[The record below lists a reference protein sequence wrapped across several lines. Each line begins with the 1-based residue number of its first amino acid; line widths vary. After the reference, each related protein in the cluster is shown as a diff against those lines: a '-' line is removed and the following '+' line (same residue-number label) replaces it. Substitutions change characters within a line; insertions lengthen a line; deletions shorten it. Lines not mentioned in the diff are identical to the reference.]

1 MINTNNAAIVCT
13 IDELFEH
20 YDRNLFTSACEKYVS
35 ADCGM
40 QVGKLNRESWKDCYD
55 FLERELGACKWS
67 YDIYAAFEFKMP
79 DSQKR
84 ADVILLTKEKV
95 VILEFKCKE
104 NACLRDALQ
113 VGGYHQSIKSFH
125 SATVRNNMDVRQFL
139 TLTKRGKTERSS
151 VVDILSETDF
161 RSTLH
166 ALFINDTTMTSN
178 DAKEWV
184 AASFY
189 PSKSMCDL
197 AKQVFETKK
206 LPHIKSIS
214 DAEIQSCL
222 DMVTCIVN
230 DNTLHKNLVFVTGVP
245 GSGKTL
251 VGLKLVYDR
260 YNPATSNDQ
269 DPRSAFISGN
279 ASLIDILSNSL
290 QYKVDGREGSSFIH
304 PLGDYEKPDIPNNDV
319 IVFDEA
325 QRARNKPGKSDAE
338 QLLSK
343 CDEIAERHNHG
354 ISLVC
359 IIGEG
364 QAIGAKEEE
373 GMHLW
378 ANALRNHTDWNVFS
392 SGRLRHSLSAC
403 PNYIPQEGLSLHI
416 SIRTGFL
423 DTAPLVESILD
434 CNFEKAHSQHE
445 ALIRRGLK
453 TCVFRQWKT
462 LKEVI
467 EEHNSPD
474 EHTGL
479 IISSHNL
486 GTDNSPL
493 LENNLNTQYV
503 TSTRGAYQWYMKDSY
518 DYRYAASEYIAQ
530 GIDLEWPVVGFLGDY
545 YLNNGSWQISP
556 SANLKMFKNKSMMI
570 KNVYR
575 VLLTRARK
583 GLYLFVPEDP
593 MLDET
598 YETLRGIIQTD
609 LPS

>member
-1 MINTNNAAIVCT
+1 MINTSNAAITCT
-13 IDELFEH
+13 LGELFEN
-20 YDRNLFTSACEKYVS
+20 YDRVSFAIACEKYVS
-35 ADCGM
+35 GGCGM
-40 QVGKLNRESWKDCYD
+40 QVSESNRESWKDCYD
-55 FLERELGACKWS
+55 FLRRELGDCKWS
-67 YDIYAAFEFKMP
+67 RDIYAAFEFKMP

-84 ADVILLTKEKV
+84 ADIILLTKEKV

-104 NACLRDALQ
+104 NACRRDALQ
-113 VGGYHQSIKSFH
+113 VGGYHQSIQSFH
-125 SATVRNNMDVRQFL
+125 SVTISKNMDVRQFL
-139 TLTKRGKTERSS
+139 TLTKLGKAEKSS
-151 VVDILSETDF
+151 VVNILDATDF

-166 ALFINDTTMTSN
+166 ALFKNDTTMTSN
-178 DAKEWV
+178 DTKEWV
-184 AASFY
+184 DASFY

-197 AKQVFETKK
+197 AKQVFETKE

-214 DAEIQSCL
+214 DAEIQDCL

-230 DNTLHKNLVFVTGVP
+230 DSTLHKNLVFVTGVP

-260 YNPATSNDQ
+260 YNPATSSNK

-290 QYKVDGREGSSFIH
+290 KYKVDGHEGSSFIH
-304 PLGDYEKPDIPNNDV
+304 PLGDYEKSDVPNNDV

-325 QRARNKPGKSDAE
+325 QRARKTTRKNDAE

-343 CDEIAERHNHG
+343 CDEIVERHNHG

-359 IIGEG
+359 ILGEG
-364 QAIGAKEEE
+364 QAIGANEED

-392 SGRLRHSLSAC
+392 SGRLRHSLSVC
-403 PNYIPQEGLSLHI
+403 PNYIPQEDLSLHI

-434 CNFEKAHSQHE
+434 CDFEKARLQHE

-453 TCVFRQWKT
+453 TCVFRQWNT
-462 LKEVI
+462 LKKVI
-467 EEHNSPD
+467 EDHNSPD

-479 IISSHNL
+479 IISSHCFD
-486 GTDNSPL
+486 DNGKPL

-503 TSTRGAYQWYMKDSY
+503 TSPRNAYQWYMKDSY
-518 DYRYAASEYIAQ
+518 DYRYTASEYIAQ
-530 GIDLEWPVVGFLGDY
+530 GIDLEWPIVGFLGDY
-545 YLNNGSWQISP
+545 YLKDGSWQISP
-556 SANLKMFKNKSMMI
+556 SANLEMFKNKSMMI

-583 GLYLFVPEDP
+583 GLYLFVPQDP

-598 YETLRGIIQTD
+598 YETLRDITRTD
-609 LPS
+609 LES